1 MENRDLVARRK
12 LQGIPVGF
20 VTLQLSP
27 VNVILLGG
35 VQVTFPK
42 RPAPRNDVKYSRR
55 APVPKRTSPMT
66 FLTVQSR
73 LPRISSETL
82 RREIALL
89 NDGECTKGAVNA
101 TYLSKAVS
109 SNFVLKLDLSLNKIN
124 RQLL

>member
-1 MENRDLVARRK
+1 
-12 LQGIPVGF
+12 
-20 VTLQLSP
+20 
-27 VNVILLGG
+27 
-35 VQVTFPK
+35 
-42 RPAPRNDVKYSRR
+42 
-55 APVPKRTSPMT
+55 MT